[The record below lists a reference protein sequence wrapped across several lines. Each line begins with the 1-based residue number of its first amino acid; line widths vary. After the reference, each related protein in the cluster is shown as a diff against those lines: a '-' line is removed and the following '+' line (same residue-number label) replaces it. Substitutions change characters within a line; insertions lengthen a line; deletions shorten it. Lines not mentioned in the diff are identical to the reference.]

1 MSVRLS
7 EASSGGKSN
16 GEWKGQGG
24 GHTGRGPR
32 RPDSG
37 SVSPLTPMPL
47 ASQPPRSILMS
58 VGTCPGKSD
67 CTRSRWAIRDSKEKG
82 RIAPLSSYP
91 LKSTREN

>member
-1 MSVRLS
+1 M
-7 EASSGGKSN
+7 ESGRDKAGVTQA
-16 GEWKGQGG
+16 EDQGA
-24 GHTGRGPR
+24 
-32 RPDSG
+32 PDSG

-58 VGTCPGKSD
+58 VGTCPGKSV